1 MPASRQKIKAVIVL
15 PALHLGGAERQAL
28 NFARFLKDTS
38 GAEVQV
44 WSLQGGGKVKALCS
58 ELDIP
63 CKEVPFQ
70 MWTFRS
76 RLLFQLLNFVWLLRK
91 ERVDV
96 LLPYVSF
103 PNLVCNATW
112 RLGGVK
118 ACWWQQRDEGR
129 HRGPRFLEKL
139 ATSAAPVFVSNSTPG
154 LEFLEGT
161 LRISPSKCHF
171 IPTGVN
177 IASPLKNRATWRSEL
192 GISENVFAATMVANL
207 TSFKDHE
214 TLLKAWKILLE
225 KRISQPL
232 ILLLA
237 GRFGESEKPLKAL
250 AYDLELG
257 RSVRFHGAVDDVS
270 GLLAASDLCVFSSRF
285 EGCPN
290 GILEAMGQ
298 GLPVVATDIPGI
310 RDAVGAEA
318 LPFLVPVGENEAFAA
333 KLEEMICNPDLRYK
347 NGNAN
352 KARILTEFS
361 IKKMC
366 EASWGLIQKQLSRR
380 ELK

>member
-1 MPASRQKIKAVIVL
+1 MSGSLQKFKVVIVL

-28 NFARFLKDTS
+28 NFALYLKNTI

-44 WSLQGGGKVKALCS
+44 WSLQGGEKVKDLCC

-63 CKEVPFQ
+63 CEEVPFQ
-70 MWTFRS
+70 MWSFRS
-76 RLLFQLLNFVWLLRK
+76 QLLFQLLKFAWLLRNEK
-91 ERVDV
+91 VDV

-129 HRGPRFLEKL
+129 HRGPRILEKF
-139 ATSAAPVFVSNSTPG
+139 AVSNAPVFVSNSTPG
-154 LEFLEGT
+154 VDFLKGV
-161 LRISPSKCHF
+161 LSVNHDKCHF
-171 IPTGVN
+171 IPNGVD
-177 IASPLKNRATWRSEL
+177 IGSPLKNRAEWREEL

-225 KRISQPL
+225 KRISQPA

-237 GRFGESEKPLKAL
+237 GRFGESEKQLKAL

-257 RSVRFHGAVDDVS
+257 RSVRFVGAVDDVP

-298 GLPVVATDIPGI
+298 GLAVVATDIPGI
-310 RDAVGAEA
+310 RDAVGSGG
-318 LPFLVPVGENEAFAA
+318 LPFLVPMGNSVALAS
-333 KLEEMICNPDLRYK
+333 KVEEMICNPSVRHE
-347 NGNAN
+347 NGNRN
-352 KARILTEFS
+352 KVRVLSEFS
-361 IKKMC
+361 QQQMC
-366 EASWGLIQKQLSRR
+366 DASWELIQKQLS
-380 ELK
+380 